1 MHPKNDT
8 MLGAPSIAITKARG
22 CISMLRPTST
32 DMCSTASAGDGLGDW
47 RPANPRL
54 SRQFLPSPAG
64 ENRRDHLGPFLFF
77 FRLERGGE
85 EELAV
90 KLPRD
95 SLAARDIEG
104 YIGTDNPPG
113 PHKFALLETF
123 LDFQKGT
130 LISSNQTYFHKMHLI

>member
-1 MHPKNDT
+1 M
-8 MLGAPSIAITKARG
+8 
-22 CISMLRPTST
+22 
-32 DMCSTASAGDGLGDW
+32 
-47 RPANPRL
+47 
-54 SRQFLPSPAG
+54 
-64 ENRRDHLGPFLFF
+64 
-77 FRLERGGE
+77 
-85 EELAV
+85 

-104 YIGTDNPPG
+104 YIGTDNSPG